1 MSHPSIHHPC
11 SILGELGFGAQEQ
24 RRHCGEFVEL
34 DAVLMT
40 SVQIDEVLQASHVL
54 KGS

>member
-1 MSHPSIHHPC
+1 
-11 SILGELGFGAQEQ
+11 
-24 RRHCGEFVEL
+24 VEL

-40 SVQIDEVLQASHVL
+40 SVHIDEVLQASHVV